1 MTAATPRRV
10 RESRWPRVLT
20 AGGAALASLAAVLL
34 GASPAS
40 AESYNGCAW
49 PRVCFYL
56 TLNDWWAG
64 APTSAFQDVT
74 SYYQT
79 LGSRSRGSDRVYNTR
94 DNDRVWL
101 RYTVDSSGVTGYL
114 CLNPNTM
121 GIFDPGYTVTGVKI
135 EWTERCPGT

>member
-1 MTAATPRRV
+1 MKTTRKITGLVTALAA
-10 RESRWPRVLT
+10 LT
-20 AGGAALASLAAVLL
+20 AIML

-64 APTSAFQDVT
+64 TPTSSFQDVT
-74 SYYQT
+74 SYYQN
-79 LGSRSRGSDRVYNTR
+79 LGSRSRGSDRVYNSR
-94 DNDRVWL
+94 NDDRVWL
-101 RYTVDSSGVTGYL
+101 RYVENSTGQVGYL

-121 GIFDPGYTVTGVKI
+121 GIFESGYTVTGVKI
-135 EWTERCPGT
+135 EWDPTCP